1 MANAFV
7 NFVLQDYGLQN
18 IKKQES
24 NVLIFDQV
32 RHLDHPRSIP
42 EEQLANSDLL
52 DMQAKILD
60 KTEAINVQVVDLHNL
75 SFKSQLKLVRQADIM
90 MGYQQQG
97 YYEGS
102 QLAHAMSLQDGATFI
117 ELQNSGTQMQN
128 IARWRPAIKYCSIY
142 SSSMKIIDCQ
152 IVPNVKDGV
161 LTPDWD
167 TDTRRYPDEY
177 YEDEDSMYNETDTS
191 LTDDIID
198 GERFDEEED
207 PTSQNLLTGWN
218 AFLNVYDEHDCE
230 LLYSR

>member
-1 MANAFV
+1 
-7 NFVLQDYGLQN
+7 
-18 IKKQES
+18 
-24 NVLIFDQV
+24 
-32 RHLDHPRSIP
+32 
-42 EEQLANSDLL
+42 
-52 DMQAKILD
+52 
-60 KTEAINVQVVDLHNL
+60 
-75 SFKSQLKLVRQADIM
+75 
-90 MGYQQQG
+90 
-97 YYEGS
+97 
-102 QLAHAMSLQDGATFI
+102 
-117 ELQNSGTQMQN
+117 
-128 IARWRPAIKYCSIY
+128 
-142 SSSMKIIDCQ
+142 MKIIDCQ